1 MDYQYMNQEKC
12 FKFTLD
18 ELIDR
23 LSVAQI
29 KEMLLLN
36 GGGQKEYIAKLEKD
50 IDKILSEKEIPPSG
64 NLFKYV
70 ALIAIANM
78 TVWRNKDDM
87 GKLNNHSSDYLILLE
102 FAQEVN
108 SIKNIAKNRILAETE
123 ELNQATAR
131 STFFRKSDKN
141 KWYSSLLKK
150 LKE

>member
-1 MDYQYMNQEKC
+1 MNQEKC

-29 KEMLLLN
+29 KEILLLN
-36 GGGQKEYIAKLEKD
+36 GGGQREYITKLEQD
-50 IDKILSEKEIPPSG
+50 IDKILTEKEIPPSG

-87 GKLNNHSSDYLILLE
+87 GKLDNHSSDYLTLLE

-108 SIKNIAKNRILAETE
+108 SIKNMAKNRILAEIGDLTS
-123 ELNQATAR
+123 ATAR
-131 STFFRKSDKN
+131 ATFFRKSDKI
-141 KWYSSLLKK
+141 KWYDSLLKK
-150 LKE
+150 LTKDNNEK